1 VSEIHSS
8 QRTKNYFL
16 QVRNSVVYKLLGVAI
31 SFIAVPLMIRY
42 LGNERYGIWSTM
54 LSIFSWIVLFDVGIG
69 NGLRNKLTESLAKDD
84 IENAKK
90 YVSTGYIA
98 LGAISFF
105 LFVVFIVCS
114 QYINWQVVF
123 NTNKIDL
130 SELKTAVTLAG
141 SFIIINFWLSLINQ
155 IINGLQKTSLVVF
168 NQFLSNLLSL
178 VFVAILYFFFQS
190 SLTLLVLFYGFSL
203 LFSNLLITFFVFKK
217 YDFLFPTL
225 KKFSKDCIKSITLL
239 GAKFFI
245 IQIAAIVIFTTDKIL
260 ITQLFGPD
268 QVTTYDVV
276 FKLFSIITMAHNI
289 IMSPLWSAYSDAYHR
304 EDFAWIRKTIK
315 NQLKLYALFVLGT
328 IVLIFLAKKII
339 YLWIGNSVQVDNM
352 LIIAMGAFVLVSTW
366 NNLFAYFI
374 NATNNLKIQI
384 ITSIIAMIINIPLS
398 IFIVKKYNI
407 GTYGIV
413 IGTIISLLFFAVF
426 GSVQSFKLIKVQH
439 AE

>member
-31 SFIAVPLMIRY
+31 SFIAIPLMIRY

-69 NGLRNKLTESLAKDD
+69 NGLRNKLTESLAKGN
-84 IENAKK
+84 IEDAKR

-289 IMSPLWSAYSDAYHR
+289 IMSPLWSAYSDAFHR
-304 EDFAWIRKTIK
+304 GELIWIRKTLHQ
-315 NQLKLYALFVLGT
+315 QLKIFIV
-328 IVLIFLAKKII
+328 IVLCTLLLSVFSKQIIKI
-339 YLWIGNSVQVDNM
+339 WIGKDFYVSSS
-352 LIIAMGAFVLVSTW
+352 LIYAMTIFVIVSTW
-366 NNLFAYFI
+366 NNVFSYLH
-374 NATNNLKIQI
+374 NATNQQNVQI
-384 ITSIIAMIINIPLS
+384 ITAMIAMITNIPFAIILVKYYHFGVEGVVYGSIVALS
-398 IFIVKKYNI
+398 
-407 GTYGIV
+407 
-413 IGTIISLLFFAVF
+413 FFALF
-426 GSVQSFKLIKVQH
+426 GSLYTKKLFYGN
-439 AE
+439 